1 MNRIDFPSIVIIMET
16 ITKLPE
22 KKGLVGAREIAKAV
36 RAGKIKHVVV
46 AANCPES
53 LLGRF
58 SDTGVK
64 MEKFDGDESQLG
76 TKLGRPFPVAMVGYE
91 N

>member
-1 MNRIDFPSIVIIMET
+1 MET

-22 KKGLVGAREIAKAV
+22 KKGVVGAREIVKAA

-46 AANCPES
+46 AANCPEFLLSS
-53 LLGRF
+53 LQGLN
-58 SDTGVK
+58 VNV
-64 MEKFDGDESQLG
+64 EKFEGDESQLG
-76 TKLGRPFPVAMVGYE
+76 TKLGKPFPVAMVGYE